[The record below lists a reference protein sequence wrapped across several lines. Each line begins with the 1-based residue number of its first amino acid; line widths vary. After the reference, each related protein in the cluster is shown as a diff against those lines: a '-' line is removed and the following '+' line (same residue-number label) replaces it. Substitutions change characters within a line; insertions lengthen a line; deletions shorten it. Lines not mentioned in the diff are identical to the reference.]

1 MIKHEEKCKLESLF
15 QYFTIHKYVS
25 RAVRFL
31 LVTGYEERNMDMFN
45 NVLKGLEMLPLK
57 KF

>member
-1 MIKHEEKCKLESLF
+1 MESLF
-15 QYFTIHKYVS
+15 QYFTLYKYVS
-25 RAVRFL
+25 WAVRFL
-31 LVTGYEERNMDMFN
+31 LVTGYEERNMGMFN

>member
-15 QYFTIHKYVS
+15 QYFTIHKYVA
-25 RAVRFL
+25 RVVRFL
-31 LVTGYEERNMDMFN
+31 LVTGYEERNMGMFN
-45 NVLKGLEMLPLK
+45 NVLKGLEMLSLK